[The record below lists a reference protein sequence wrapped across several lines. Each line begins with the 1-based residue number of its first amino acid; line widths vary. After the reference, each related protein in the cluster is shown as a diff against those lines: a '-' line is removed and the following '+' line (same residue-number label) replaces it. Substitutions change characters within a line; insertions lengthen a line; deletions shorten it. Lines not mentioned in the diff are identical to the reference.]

1 MFAYCENNHINNLDP
16 YGYFSIPRWLVSFTI
31 DAAIWA
37 LSGGFASII
46 STITQP
52 IKAIARRAG
61 VALIK
66 SFLKGF
72 LKGVAKKLVKV
83 VYAAAKFL
91 TKIVRFWSAKKIAQ
105 KIAGGILSV
114 TANRV
119 LNIIAPNIDIF
130 LSIGGLIGGI
140 WDYFSDK
147 RLNGCIK
154 LW

>member
-1 MFAYCENNHINNLDP
+1 MNNFQSCDTLMLLTNRFINADDSAYTDTGSGSPLSTNIFIYCENNHINNLDP
-16 YGYFSIPRWLVSFTI
+16 YGYFSIHRWLVSFTI
-31 DAAIWA
+31 DAAIWT

-91 TKIVRFWSAKKIAQ
+91 TKIVRWWSAKKLP
-105 KIAGGILSV
+105 K
-114 TANRV
+114 
-119 LNIIAPNIDIF
+119 
-130 LSIGGLIGGI
+130 
-140 WDYFSDK
+140 
-147 RLNGCIK
+147 K
-154 LW
+154 LLVGFFQ